1 MQEEPGNSSNGIKR
15 NLTEISILLLIA
27 LMNKE
32 IALHLKH
39 KDTRL
44 MPCTQV

>member
-1 MQEEPGNSSNGIKR
+1 MQEEPGNSSNGIKL
-15 NLTEISILLLIA
+15 NLTKISILLSIA
-27 LMNKE
+27 PMNKE

-44 MPCTQV
+44 MPCTEV